1 MTDPHSSATV
11 RVEVQSVRGWMTKIE
26 LFGPLR
32 AESEGKRQQ
41 VTHSKYIYQIRMSHQ
56 LFDTAFMSVHTV
68 RDGDEAMIMAVD
80 PRIRGR
86 VWLSLDFSEAD
97 DVAILRRVTG
107 IVGLAKSQGVEY
119 SMQGVLIQLAWVT

>member
-1 MTDPHSSATV
+1 
-11 RVEVQSVRGWMTKIE
+11 
-26 LFGPLR
+26 
-32 AESEGKRQQ
+32 
-41 VTHSKYIYQIRMSHQ
+41 MSHQ

-86 VWLSLDFSEAD
+86 LDFSEAD
-97 DVAILRRVTG
+97 DAGILRRVTG
-107 IVGLAKSQGVEY
+107 IAGLAKSQGVES